1 MNPSP
6 IQGGPMALS
15 GPAIKE
21 RLTRVEER
29 LSPFAAKAP
38 HAFRRSEDPWE
49 ASGYRLPFAL
59 DVDRILHSHAFTR
72 TIDKTQVFSL
82 IGNDHLT
89 HRVLHV
95 QLVSRIGRT
104 IGRALGLNE
113 DLIEAMALGHDVG
126 HPPFGHDGEVIL
138 SRLSEKMGLG
148 PFRHNIQSVRFL
160 DALEKGGRGWNL
172 TFQTLDGI
180 FCHNAESFDNPL
192 SPNRDKGFHELDHE
206 MAAMG
211 RGEPIRPVPATL
223 EGCVVKFADTISY
236 IGRDIEDA
244 IRLGI
249 ITRDELPKAC
259 TDLLGQTNGTIIYA
273 LVTDLIEASSEKD
286 RIAYSP
292 KVSETL
298 KELKTFNLKRIY
310 RSSAL
315 KEHLGNLEALFTEV
329 FDRCLS
335 DLKKQKEN
343 SPIMMGL
350 SQKESHLR
358 SEAPALVV
366 RDFIAGMTD
375 NYFLRL
381 CPEELRPKI
390 LEMRP

>member
-1 MNPSP
+1 
-6 IQGGPMALS
+6 MAA
-15 GPAIKE
+15 PPIKE
-21 RLTRVEER
+21 RLSRVEES
-29 LSPFAAKAP
+29 LSPFACRAEDA
-38 HAFRRSEDPWE
+38 RRRRPDAWE
-49 ASGYRLPFAL
+49 EQGYRLPFAL

-126 HPPFGHDGEVIL
+126 HPPFGHDGEKIL
-138 SRLSEKMGLG
+138 CKISREMGMG
-148 PFRHNIQSVRFL
+148 PFRHNIQSVRCL
-160 DALEKGGRGWNL
+160 DTLEKGGRGWNL
-172 TFQTLDGI
+172 TLQTLDGV
-180 FCHNAESFDNPL
+180 FCHNGESHDNPL
-192 SPNRDKGFHELDHE
+192 TPQRQKGFPELDAE
-206 MAAMG
+206 VEAMT
-211 RGEPIRPVPATL
+211 RGEAIHPIPATL

-249 ITRDELPKAC
+249 ITRDELPPAC
-259 TDLLGQTNGTIIYA
+259 TALFGETNGTIVYG
-273 LVTDLIEASSEKD
+273 LVTDLIDTSTGTD

-292 KVSETL
+292 EISDAL
-298 KELKTFNLKRIY
+298 KELKTFNMRHIY
-310 RSSAL
+310 RSKAL
-315 KEHLGNLEALFTEV
+315 KEHLGNLETLFSDL
-329 FDRCLS
+329 FHRCLD
-335 DLKKQKEN
+335 DLTQKRED
-343 SPIMMGL
+343 SPIMKALKSRPEEMQG
-350 SQKESHLR
+350 
-358 SEAPALVV
+358 EALPEALVV
-366 RDFIAGMTD
+366 RDFISGMTD

-381 CPEELRPKI
+381 CPDAMRPKI